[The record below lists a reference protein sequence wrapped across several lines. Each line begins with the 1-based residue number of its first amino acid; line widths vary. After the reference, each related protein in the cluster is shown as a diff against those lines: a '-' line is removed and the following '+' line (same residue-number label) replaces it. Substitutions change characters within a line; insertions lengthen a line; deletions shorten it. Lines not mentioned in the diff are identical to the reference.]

1 MNLNTHPRVIGLAN
15 ALELD
20 GGDPI
25 EAIRTF
31 CRDRIERFLRGVKRV
46 SNMTDLQQI
55 VCVHLNLAVHEVW
68 TDAEL
73 EDVKRRYVAAGE
85 IVFATLAGQL
95 SPDAFGVLFR
105 LNKAGRRPH
114 FAAVI
119 DCRGDKHQRRYWTLW
134 HEIAHCLTDVK
145 QFSLPLRRTTVTGAE
160 KDPIE
165 QLTDIIAAD
174 LAFYSPL
181 FQPILSQE
189 LRSGGRVTFA
199 LAERVRQQFCAE
211 ASVAST
217 INACVAGTP
226 VPTLLVEAGLG
237 FNKAERERIAAGATD
252 IQPTLRVVKAFPNR
266 AARDAGLHIPWNMRV
281 PQVSVIARVY
291 AEDIDTIFNRG
302 MAEENLCS
310 WTTSGGDALPE
321 VGVTV
326 EARKMGDHVHAL
338 ITVE

>member
-31 CRDRIERFLRGVKRV
+31 CRGKIERFLRGVKRV

-55 VCVHLNLAVHEVW
+55 VCVHLNLTVHEVW

-73 EDVKRRYVAAGE
+73 EDLKRRYVAAGE

-134 HEIAHCLTDVK
+134 HEIAHCLTD
-145 QFSLPLRRTTVTGAE
+145 
-160 KDPIE
+160 
-165 QLTDIIAAD
+165 
-174 LAFYSPL
+174 
-181 FQPILSQE
+181 
-189 LRSGGRVTFA
+189 
-199 LAERVRQQFCAE
+199 
-211 ASVAST
+211 
-217 INACVAGTP
+217 
-226 VPTLLVEAGLG
+226 
-237 FNKAERERIAAGATD
+237 
-252 IQPTLRVVKAFPNR
+252 
-266 AARDAGLHIPWNMRV
+266 
-281 PQVSVIARVY
+281 
-291 AEDIDTIFNRG
+291 
-302 MAEENLCS
+302 
-310 WTTSGGDALPE
+310 
-321 VGVTV
+321 
-326 EARKMGDHVHAL
+326 DHVHAL
-338 ITVE
+338 VTVE